1 MSAPSPKE
9 IREAFKDYRNDWQEI
24 RDEAAIDMRYV
35 AGDPWEPED
44 RAQRE
49 AAGRPCISLDELSQ
63 YLNQYVNN
71 LRQNKRAIQVM
82 PKGDG
87 ANDADAKNRSAVIM
101 GIEERSN
108 AQNAYITAAENAA
121 SRSYGFAVIRTEFK
135 NYNVPDKGE
144 IDPGVFDLEII
155 IKPILNPDTVL
166 LSPFYNQPDASD
178 VPDAFLLEQIPR
190 KSFAA
195 KYPDAEITDFSG
207 QVMGDEGVSDW
218 ITDKNVQIA
227 EYWRV
232 EHEYKKLLLIETE
245 KGPIV
250 FREDEWK
257 QAKEMGLKGSVK
269 RERRV
274 EIPKVVQYM
283 TNGLEILDEVPWM
296 GTRIPIISCFG
307 KELWITQ
314 GGKATRKLLSM
325 IRLARD
331 PQMLAAYL
339 ATQECEEAGMIPKAP
354 FVGAKGQFES
364 DKQAWEE
371 VNKIPHAFL
380 QYDPI
385 VDVNSQSTLPPPAR
399 PQYEANFQQWEIAKD
414 SASRAIQRSMG
425 IAPLPTAALRAGEK
439 SGVAL
444 EKIQDQEAI
453 GSFHFSDNFDRFLH
467 NLGWQINE
475 LITPILDTQRE
486 QAVTEPDG
494 TRSVLHIVGN
504 TSHPVG
510 DDGAYEVKS
519 IPTDDKGR
527 TVDHLH
533 TGVGDFDVTI
543 STGPSYQSQR
553 QKQSEFLDKLIE
565 NGPNLPMPNTPQAK
579 ILALG
584 IRMNADL
591 GAIGTQIADVFDPP
605 DPNNLP
611 PEAQAALMQIKGQLQ
626 QVQQENA
633 QLHMERAGKVIEQQG
648 KLQIAQVQGQHKLD
662 SETIGFITKVV
673 VAQLAAKSKATD
685 LEAQQDADK
694 ELTMLGFHE
703 NHITNAHDIAMQKDQ
718 QQHEHSIADKQHG
731 QNMQLA
737 EQSAMNAKEQQ
748 HTQIQADQE
757 QAQTQGQ

>member
-1 MSAPSPKE
+1 MSAPTPKE
-9 IREAFKDYRNDWQEI
+9 IREAFKDYRNDWQDI
-24 RDEAAIDMRYV
+24 RAEAAIDMRYV
-35 AGDPWEPED
+35 AGDPWDPQD

-87 ANDADAKNRSAVIM
+87 ANDADAKKRSSCIM

-121 SRSYGFAVIRTEFK
+121 SRSYGFAVIRTEYK
-135 NYNVPDKGE
+135 NCDVPDQGD
-144 IDPGVFDLEII
+144 IDPGVFDQEIV

-190 KSFAA
+190 KSFAT
-195 KYPDAEITDFSG
+195 KYPNAEITDFSG

-218 ITDKNVQIA
+218 VTEKNVQIA
-227 EYWRV
+227 EYWRI
-232 EHEYKKLLLIETE
+232 EHEYKNLLLIETE

-257 QAKEMGLKGSVK
+257 QAKQMGLKGSVK

-307 KELWITQ
+307 KELWMTE

-331 PQMLAAYL
+331 PQMLGAYL
-339 ATQECEEAGMIPKAP
+339 ATQECEEAGMIPKTP
-354 FVGAKGQFES
+354 FIGAKGQFES
-364 DKQAWEE
+364 DKEAWEE
-371 VNKIPHAFL
+371 INKIPHPYV

-385 VDVNSQSTLPPPAR
+385 VDVASSTPLPAPER
-399 PQYEANFQQWEIAKD
+399 PQYQANFQQWEIAKD
-414 SASRAIQRSMG
+414 SASRAIQRAMG
-425 IAPLPTAALRAGEK
+425 ISPLPTAALRAGEK

-444 EKIQDQEAI
+444 EKIQNQEAV

-475 LITPILDTQRE
+475 LITPVLDTQRE

-510 DDGAYEVKS
+510 DDGAYEVRG
-519 IPTDDKGR
+519 IPTDDKGK

-533 TGVGDFDVTI
+533 TGVGEFDVTI

-553 QKQSEFLDKLIE
+553 EEQAEFVEKLIE
-565 NGPNLPMPNTPQAK
+565 NLPNLPMPNTPQAK
-579 ILALG
+579 VFALG
-584 IRMNADL
+584 IRMRADL

-626 QVQQENA
+626 MVQQENA

-685 LEAQQDADK
+685 LEAQQDAEK

-718 QQHEHSIADKQHG
+718 QEHEQSLAATQHS

-737 EQSAMNAKEQQ
+737 EQSALNAKDQQ
-748 HTQIQADQE
+748 QTQIQADQK
-757 QAQTQGQ
+757 QAQTQG